1 MKFLIKI
8 IDKNLFNVFSLIK
21 YTFIDIKLFIVY
33 FFANFNKSI
42 ILNDNLHQYQNEV
55 EFLKLNG
62 ATKIKSFFKS
72 NIIKKLENDFNNL
85 INDFSNLSPSKLGDN
100 GYTQKYLNKE
110 QFDKGE
116 LNYGKIIKHIQIK
129 DPLLRSPSL
138 LKIALNKSFIN
149 IAKDYFNT
157 NDIYLIG
164 INYRRSYF
172 NNLPANDTQM
182 YHRDRNSFKILKFF
196 IYLNDVD
203 EDIGPFQYIL
213 KSHKNWPLLS
223 NRKYRWNDAYIE
235 RYYKKEAIFSATS
248 LLGDIIIADTTGFHK
263 GKNLNKKFR
272 TMITLNYST
281 HQENGSSLL
290 KVRKLND
297 YLLKLNKEDKIILK
311 YTSNL

>member
-8 IDKNLFNVFSLIK
+8 VDKNLFNVFSLIK

-33 FFANFNKSI
+33 FFANFNKSM

-72 NIIKKLENDFNNL
+72 NIIKKLENYFNNL
-85 INDFSNLSPSKLGDN
+85 INDFSNLSPS
-100 GYTQKYLNKE
+100 
-110 QFDKGE
+110 
-116 LNYGKIIKHIQIK
+116 
-129 DPLLRSPSL
+129 L
-138 LKIALNKSFIN
+138 LKIALNKNFIN

-157 NDIYLIG
+157 NDIYLTG

-235 RYYKKEAIFSATS
+235 CYYKKEAIFSATS

-297 YLLKLNKEDKIILK
+297 YSLKLNKENKIILK
-311 YTSNL
+311 YTSSL